1 VPAAVNARV
10 GAAKA
15 RGGEAIQK
23 VAGDFI
29 VPFDA
34 LADALA
40 LYRDAFERR
49 DLEYAIWGHMSDGN
63 LHPNVIPRSVQ
74 DIETG
79 RDALREMASGVM
91 ALGGA
96 PLAEHGVG
104 RNQLKQQFLRQM
116 YGETGI
122 EQMRA
127 VKRALDP
134 EAKFAV
140 GVLFP

>member
-10 GAAKA
+10 AAAKA
-15 RGGEAIQK
+15 LAGDAIQK
-23 VAGDFI
+23 IAGDFI

-34 LADALA
+34 LARALA
-40 LYRDAFERR
+40 LYREGFERR
-49 DLEYAIWGHMSDGN
+49 GLEYAIWGHISDGN
-63 LHPNVIPRSVQ
+63 LHPNVIPRSLQ
-74 DIETG
+74 DMEKG
-79 RDALREMASGVM
+79 RDALLEMALGVM

-104 RNQLKQQFLRQM
+104 RNSLKQQLLRKM
-116 YGETGI
+116 YGDSGI

-127 VKRALDP
+127 VKQALDP
-134 EAKFAV
+134 DGKLAA